1 MKKLIFIIGILCISN
16 INAQKTN
23 LAPSKPVTDKYFE
36 TNIVDEYRNLE
47 NIEDTQTLNWMRS
60 QTAYT
65 NSVLE
70 LIPKKDYYLQKRLEI
85 DKRQGNSISHLKISG
100 NNKYFYLKKK
110 VMRK

>member
-47 NIEDTQTLNWMRS
+47 NIEDTQTLN
-60 QTAYT
+60 
-65 NSVLE
+65 
-70 LIPKKDYYLQKRLEI
+70 
-85 DKRQGNSISHLKISG
+85 
-100 NNKYFYLKKK
+100 
-110 VMRK
+110 